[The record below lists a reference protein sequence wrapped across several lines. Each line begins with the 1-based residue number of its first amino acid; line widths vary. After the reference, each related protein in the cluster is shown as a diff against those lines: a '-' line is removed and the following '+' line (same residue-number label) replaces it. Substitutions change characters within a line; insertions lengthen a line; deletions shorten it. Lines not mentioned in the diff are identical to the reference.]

1 MNRET
6 SASWVYHDATKHTYR
21 SVRASG
27 HFLDWKNHPSPFKIY
42 PNLAAIPLPPVSE
55 PLPCDALAAISSSIP
70 PGNDQPGL
78 TLETLAAL
86 LFLSAGITRRRTHA
100 GGEIYFRAASHTG
113 AMYAIELY
121 LICGPL
127 PDLEAGVYHFSPG
140 DFALR
145 RLRKGDLRD
154 VLVRA
159 TGGGPS
165 VAQAPLTIASTGTY
179 WRNAWKYQSRTYRHF
194 GWDNGTLLAN
204 LLAAATG
211 MGLSATVMLGFQDE
225 PVNELL
231 GIDTM
236 REVTLS
242 LLPVGHSQ
250 EPCRKFQGNPGPLA
264 HENIPYSQEEVDYPA
279 MREMHSA
286 SSLMSAAE
294 VREWARPMP
303 PSVFPPAKGDLVP
316 LVPSD
321 GGSIRGDSIDRV
333 ILRRGSTRKF
343 ALESITFPQLSTILN
358 HSAGEFPADFQNPPG
373 AMLTDLYLIVHA
385 VEGLR
390 PGAYVLHRAPMAL
403 ELLKDGDFRREAGVL
418 GLDQHLPAEAS
429 VVIFFMA
436 GLNPILRRYGNR
448 GYRAVQ
454 LEAGILGGKMYL
466 AAYAQMLGATGL
478 TFYDDEVTEFFSP
491 HAAGKSSIFLM
502 AIGKPRRQGDSRIA
516 KPERVNR

>member
-1 MNRET
+1 MNNRET
-6 SASWVYHDATKHTYR
+6 SATWDYHDATKHSYR
-21 SVRASG
+21 SVRTSG
-27 HFLDWKNHPSPFKIY
+27 HILDWKNHPSPFKIY
-42 PNLAAIPLPPVSE
+42 PNLPAIPLPRFSG
-55 PLPCDALAAISSSIP
+55 PLSCDALAAISSAIA

-78 TLETLAAL
+78 TLETLAKL
-86 LFLSAGITRRRTHA
+86 LFLSAGITRRRTHP
-100 GGEIYFRAASHTG
+100 GGEFFFRAASHTG

-127 PDLEAGVYHFSPG
+127 PDLEAGVYHFGPG

-145 RLRKGDLRD
+145 RLRKGDQRD

-159 TGGGPS
+159 TGAGAS
-165 VAQAPLTIASTGTY
+165 VAQAPLIIVSTGTY

-211 MGLSATVMLGFQDE
+211 MGLSARVMLGFQDE

-236 REVTLS
+236 REVALS

-250 EPCRKFQGNPGPLA
+250 EPCRKIQGNPDPLD

-279 MREMHSA
+279 MREMHRA
-286 SSLMSAAE
+286 SSLTSAAE
-294 VREWARPMP
+294 VREWAKPMP
-303 PSVFPPAKGDLVP
+303 PAEFPPAKGDLIP
-316 LVPSD
+316 LVPPD
-321 GGSIRGDSIDRV
+321 GGSARGDSIDRV

-343 ALESITFPQLSTILN
+343 AIESITFAQLSTILT
-358 HSAGEFPADFQNPPG
+358 HSTREFSADFQNPPG
-373 AMLTDLYLIVHA
+373 AMLTELYLIVHA

-418 GLDQHLPAEAS
+418 GLDQDLPAEAS
-429 VVIFFMA
+429 VAIFFMA
-436 GLNPILRRYGNR
+436 DLKPILRRYGNR

-466 AAYAQMLGATGL
+466 AAYAQKLGATGL
-478 TFYDDEVTEFFSP
+478 TFYDDEVTDFFSP

-502 AIGKPRRQGDSRIA
+502 AIGKSRRQGDSPMA
-516 KPERVNR
+516 NEKV